1 MVEGGATNFSNFIIR
16 PSGGGMRVSRQH
28 RVVPHPVTLVSYF
41 FNRSHRNNDFSFSGG
56 IEIQAEFYRLLFNFW
71 PERRG
76 QIFLAGSRSKSRNS
90 GRILPTTF
98 QLSAGMK
105 GPNFFG
111 RWSVKI
117 SKFRPNFSDYIST
130 FSLKEVPKFFLDKMH
145 SHFRPERTKVVRRRR
160 VSLVLFLIFFVTFL
174 KRREVSCVWFQS
186 SRFLKNDLFR
196 IISRWCD
203 EKSRYLYFL
212 SFFL

>member
-1 MVEGGATNFSNFIIR
+1 
-16 PSGGGMRVSRQH
+16 
-28 RVVPHPVTLVSYF
+28 
-41 FNRSHRNNDFSFSGG
+41 
-56 IEIQAEFYRLLFNFW
+56 
-71 PERRG
+71 
-76 QIFLAGSRSKSRNS
+76 
-90 GRILPTTF
+90 
-98 QLSAGMK
+98 MK
-105 GPNFFG
+105 RPNFFG

-117 SKFRPNFSDYIST
+117 SKFRPNFPDYIST

-212 SFFL
+212 SFFCKFLKTQRGKLRAVSVVAFFRKRSFSNNFKVVRQKSQILYLLSYFFLFFSVFSKRRDRPMIRYALFFIVIR